1 MSVLEQMPVA
11 ANEDERSALSRIQR
25 LLKSD
30 SLVPKLVSS
39 EGEEIPLPRSLVLI
53 LRQITYHLIRN
64 RPILV
69 TPITHEM
76 VSTQDAADILNISRP
91 YLIGLLDRGEIPFV
105 KVGSHRRIRFSDLMD
120 YKKKRDAERQR
131 SLDEIAQ
138 MSHEAG
144 LYD

>member
-144 LYD
+144 LDD

>member
-1 MSVLEQMPVA
+1 
-11 ANEDERSALSRIQR
+11 
-25 LLKSD
+25 
-30 SLVPKLVSS
+30 
-39 EGEEIPLPRSLVLI
+39 
-53 LRQITYHLIRN
+53 
-64 RPILV
+64 
-69 TPITHEM
+69 M